1 MMAGLFA
8 LIFIGHVVP
17 FKILKLMNNSSKL
30 SANASLVEDLEQ
42 KRTLLE
48 SYKAK
53 VDRIDGEREEA
64 ENFGSNLQTT
74 AQLYGKLKEIVPK
87 DVRLTS
93 YEVKEKT
100 NIIFTGVAKNDQSVV
115 MLMDNL
121 SQSDAVNESRIE
133 AMVEFTQQDR
143 LELYTDENQ
152 PVPDPE
158 DLPKET
164 ISKKFTSTLSLKP
177 IENEIFDNASFV
189 KELLEKAK
197 G

>member
-1 MMAGLFA
+1 
-8 LIFIGHVVP
+8 
-17 FKILKLMNNSSKL
+17 
-30 SANASLVEDLEQ
+30 
-42 KRTLLE
+42 
-48 SYKAK
+48 
-53 VDRIDGEREEA
+53 
-64 ENFGSNLQTT
+64 
-74 AQLYGKLKEIVPK
+74 
-87 DVRLTS
+87 
-93 YEVKEKT
+93 
-100 NIIFTGVAKNDQSVV
+100 
-115 MLMDNL
+115 
-121 SQSDAVNESRIE
+121 
-133 AMVEFTQQDR
+133 MVEFTQQDR

>member
-1 MMAGLFA
+1 MK
-8 LIFIGHVVP
+8 H
-17 FKILKLMNNSSKL
+17 
-30 SANASLVEDLEQ
+30 
-42 KRTLLE
+42 
-48 SYKAK
+48 
-53 VDRIDGEREEA
+53 
-64 ENFGSNLQTT
+64 FGSNLQTT